1 MRQVMSRM
9 TGIHLLSNGLL
20 LLLGYYWLGIAESH
34 TSTLVWSICVALFIV
49 VLGVWT
55 YGASFVYFRQ
65 RAEWLKA
72 WRTSLRHVLPL
83 ALATL
88 AVLLLYWALA
98 KWADYSSQPAF
109 RIASYITLKLR
120 KPVRPSSIQLASN
133 TILWLVQ
140 WMVLPVLFLPM
151 LSAISAS
158 GWRGFT
164 AVGSNMKRWLY
175 WVETPVLL
183 FCAVRLPL
191 LLVRWVPHADSFGVQ
206 TASFAARAVVAYL
219 LFGGAWLLLASVT
232 PGGIPRP
239 TQPSTAVSP

>member
-1 MRQVMSRM
+1 MRQLISRM
-9 TGIHLLSNGLL
+9 IGIHLLSNALL
-20 LLLGYYWLGIAESH
+20 LLLGYYWLGVAESH
-34 TSTLVWSICVALFIV
+34 TSTLLWSICVALFIV
-49 VLGVWT
+49 ALGVWT
-55 YGASFVYFRQ
+55 YGASLVYFRQ

-83 ALATL
+83 AMATL

-98 KWADYSSQPAF
+98 KWANYSSQPAF
-109 RIASYITLKLR
+109 KIASYITLKLR

-133 TILWLVQ
+133 TIVWLVQ

-151 LSAISAS
+151 LSAISAT
-158 GWRGFT
+158 GWSGFT
-164 AVGSNMKRWLY
+164 AVGSNVKRWLY

-183 FCAVRLPL
+183 LCAVRLPL
-191 LLVRWVPHADSFGVQ
+191 LLVRWVPPADSFGVQ

-219 LFGGAWLLLASVT
+219 LFGAAWMLLASVT
-232 PGGIPRP
+232 PDGSPRP